1 MGTGKQR
8 SKFAMGVLILGV
20 FMSALDNGIIAIAL
34 SSINYSFHISEV
46 QGTWGITLYT
56 LGMAIATP
64 IIGKLA
70 DKFGRR
76 KLFLIEIAIFGLG
89 SLLVALS
96 PTFLMFLLARM
107 IQSVGGGGIFVIAS
121 SHILSTYP
129 KKAQGRLLGALGA
142 VNGIA
147 SVVGP
152 NLGSLILNLT
162 GRWNWLFLINL
173 PIAIFVIVAGWL
185 VIPETIGSHVKS
197 LDLKG
202 LTILSVGIFSIMLAI
217 TNLQSGHLLGSLL
230 TPQVWG
236 AGLVGIGL
244 FVGFVLVEK
253 RISPRF
259 DPFLPY
265 HLLANKGFLL
275 TLLMGLLSGML
286 IAIFVFIPSFVGQV
300 YGVSANNSGIWMSG
314 IGLGSI
320 LGAGIDGT
328 LVSRLGAAKTV
339 IVSGGLSAM
348 GFAMIAFLSPAAG
361 WFLATSTLAGFGFG
375 MLMGAPLSVLM
386 AQFADQADNGV
397 ALGTLSVSRQVGLTI
412 APTIYATII
421 QSGFSRL
428 SLTTPLEEYYRNL
441 LAKAT
446 GSHSDKLA
454 TFYQIAQQAY
464 QHLFVVA
471 VVISLIILAGGW
483 ILIRRRG
490 SKNIA

>member
-1 MGTGKQR
+1 M
-8 SKFAMGVLILGV
+8 
-20 FMSALDNGIIAIAL
+20 
-34 SSINYSFHISEV
+34 
-46 QGTWGITLYT
+46 
-56 LGMAIATP
+56 
-64 IIGKLA
+64 
-70 DKFGRR
+70 
-76 KLFLIEIAIFGLG
+76 
-89 SLLVALS
+89 
-96 PTFLMFLLARM
+96 TFLVARM

-121 SHILSTYP
+121 SHVLSTYP
-129 KKAQGRLLGALGA
+129 KKAQGGLLGALGA

-173 PIAIFVIVAGWL
+173 QIAIFVIVAGWL

-202 LTILSVGIFSIMLAI
+202 LTILSLGIFSIMLAI
-217 TNLQSGHLLGSLL
+217 TNLQSGHLLVSLL

-253 RISPRF
+253 RIAPRF

-286 IAIFVFIPSFVGQV
+286 IAIFVFIPSFVEQV
-300 YGVSANNSGIWMSG
+300 YGISANNSGIWMSG

-320 LGAGIDGT
+320 LGAGIGGT
-328 LVSRLGAAKTV
+328 LVSRLGATKTV
-339 IVSGGLSAM
+339 IVSGGLS
-348 GFAMIAFLSPAAG
+348 AAG

-375 MLMGAPLSVLM
+375 MLMGAQLSVLM
-386 AQFADQADNGV
+386 AQFADQADNGI
-397 ALGTLSVSRQVGLTI
+397 AFGTLSVSRQVGLTI

-428 SLTTPLEEYYRNL
+428 SLSTPLEEYYRIL
-441 LAKAT
+441 LAKAA